1 MARTSETA
9 RLTKRSVDSA
19 TPWVDD
25 HGKIRQKLYFDR
37 DMKGFGLCVGA
48 KSKTFFAQR
57 EVRGRQ
63 VRVTIGRYGIFTAD
77 EARTE
82 ARQLLARM
90 AKGENPN
97 ETKRAERARSVTFRD
112 ALELYLAQ
120 PTGRGGTPRSVKTL
134 QDYRSSAERYL
145 KDWLDQ
151 PLADI
156 KRRDVYDKHRKIAS
170 DISDGSGRFS
180 GGGTYAANGAM
191 RMFRAVYNRATRQH
205 EDLPANP
212 CVNIDWFPEFRREA
226 AVPYAE
232 LHRWYTDVMEI
243 RSPIRRDYL
252 CFVLFTGL
260 RKQNAAEV
268 RWEHVDFE
276 ARTLLV
282 PKPKSRR
289 PFSLPLSDFLVGLL
303 EARRDENEQFFP
315 ECPWVFPAHSRS
327 GHIAEPKAELS
338 VPFSI
343 HGLRNTFITAAESL
357 DISPYA
363 IKLLVNHSLPRSDVT
378 AGYIQ
383 VEVDRLRE
391 PMQRITNRLRKLTEP
406 PASVTTIAAA
416 KRSRPV

>member
-226 AVPYAE
+226 AIPYAE

-303 EARRDENEQFFP
+303 EARRTRMNSS
-315 ECPWVFPAHSRS
+315 SRS
-327 GHIAEPKAELS
+327 ALG
-338 VPFSI
+338 FSRPTADP
-343 HGLRNTFITAAESL
+343 GTSPSRRRNSPCPSRFTACAT
-357 DISPYA
+357 
-363 IKLLVNHSLPRSDVT
+363 HSSRPQNRST
-378 AGYIQ
+378 S
-383 VEVDRLRE
+383 RPTR
-391 PMQRITNRLRKLTEP
+391 
-406 PASVTTIAAA
+406 SSSWSTIAYRAA
-416 KRSRPV
+416 TSPLGTFRSRSTAYANRCNGSPTDSGN